1 MHSASYCHNLHHLV
15 IFIGQSL
22 NLYDKW
28 ALINSYDW
36 VKYTFILQERQTMQ
50 EGSSAPCSFRISSEG
65 LPLILPYITK
75 QILHASPA
83 DFKHLLQNKEVKFED
98 FTDVA
103 GIGGLIKTLHL
114 DWSPLCCWYCW
125 TSIIY
130 IEIVLLISFLS

>member
-1 MHSASYCHNLHHLV
+1 
-15 IFIGQSL
+15 
-22 NLYDKW
+22 
-28 ALINSYDW
+28 
-36 VKYTFILQERQTMQ
+36 MQ

-114 DWSPLCCWYCW
+114 DWSPLCCCV
-125 TSIIY
+125 IHAHRRFDIR
-130 IEIVLLISFLS
+130 FLYEKLCKKLVYQPEFQQWLQLPLP